1 MVGQISF
8 SSSNPT
14 LGQLSKT
21 GDKIGSVS
29 IGQFSNF
36 LFCLSDVFVL
46 FLPIVC
52 RSVVI
57 SGEPR
62 FFVSPD
68 TRIWF
73 KWENLFF
80 SSPTF
85 AAVVQCKARFPL
97 NFFCW
102 SSSDQGFSTV
112 FFQTLKN
119 FSSSFSTAS
128 KNKTLDGPHESRSE
142 HYYFF
147 DSLMLT
153 LPIFPSLVSA

>member
-21 GDKIGSVS
+21 GYEIGSVS

-46 FLPIVC
+46 FRPIVC
-52 RSVVI
+52 RYVVI
-57 SGEPR
+57 SGESR
-62 FFVSPD
+62 FVVSSAPESD
-68 TRIWF
+68 SNEKIC
-73 KWENLFF
+73 F
-80 SSPTF
+80 SRLQLLR
-85 AAVVQCKARFPL
+85 AAVEQRKAPFPL

-112 FFQTLKN
+112 FSHSLKSSHPALRTLGKKPWV
-119 FSSSFSTAS
+119 T
-128 KNKTLDGPHESRSE
+128 KRVLL
-142 HYYFF
+142 FF
-147 DSLMLT
+147 RLFNVDLT
-153 LPIFPSLVSA
+153 HLSVSC